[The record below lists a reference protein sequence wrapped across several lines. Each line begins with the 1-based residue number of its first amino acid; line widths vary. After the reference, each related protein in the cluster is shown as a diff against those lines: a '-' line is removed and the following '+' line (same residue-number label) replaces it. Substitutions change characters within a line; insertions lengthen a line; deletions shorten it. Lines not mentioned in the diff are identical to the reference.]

1 MVRRYAAAALIVL
14 VAGILLIAAWPQLF
28 GLQFQPIVAQV
39 VSLRG
44 MAASIAAVVA
54 LILLL
59 LALAVRPFRR
69 LGASLA
75 ILLVLFVGV
84 NAAVLATRGFDG
96 STAERAGSITVL
108 AWNTLGD
115 APGAAA
121 IAELGLSTGA
131 DIVSLPET
139 SEETADDVAARMT
152 AAGRPMTAH
161 TLAFNRI
168 AKAKSTSVLVSTE
181 LGSYSQD
188 SSRGSTSVVPTLV
201 MTSDDGSGPTIIA
214 AHPVAPIT
222 GYLDAWQADL
232 RWLATACTG
241 ENIIMAGDLNSTIDH
256 YGPLANTTADSIGD
270 CRDAALHTG
279 DAAAG
284 TWPANLPAVLGAP
297 IDHVMATAEWT
308 ATSVSVIEDRDDS
321 GSDHRPIVATLAPAG

>member
-1 MVRRYAAAALIVL
+1 M
-14 VAGILLIAAWPQLF
+14 
-28 GLQFQPIVAQV
+28 
-39 VSLRG
+39 
-44 MAASIAAVVA
+44 
-54 LILLL
+54 
-59 LALAVRPFRR
+59 
-69 LGASLA
+69 
-75 ILLVLFVGV
+75 
-84 NAAVLATRGFDG
+84 
-96 STAERAGSITVL
+96 
-108 AWNTLGD
+108 
-115 APGAAA
+115 
-121 IAELGLSTGA
+121 
-131 DIVSLPET
+131 SLPET
-139 SEETADDVAARMT
+139 SEETAVDVAARMT
-152 AAGRPMTAH
+152 AAGRPMIAH

-222 GYLDAWQADL
+222 GYLDAWHADL

-284 TWPANLPAVLGAP
+284 TWPANPPCRARRPHRPRDGDGGMDGDLGERHRGPRRLRERPSSDRRHPRSGWMITRRCENGRMTDSTETTPRATTNRSTTPASDLFRDYIGSGWA
-297 IDHVMATAEWT
+297 
-308 ATSVSVIEDRDDS
+308 DRDEAIPEPREQVALRRATTRGDLQAAPRQHA
-321 GSDHRPIVATLAPAG
+321 GDPGRNAEGALQRHRLPVSARTPRSPTSPAGAATPCPGACW